1 VDTHGLESLL
11 RRSAASGVL
20 ALVVALPAAAGDVKI
35 EYGGEAHA
43 ESEMQDM
50 VLAAVSRDVLGSV
63 PAGWSHVVVFRS
75 EGNGAE
81 LALEGNGA
89 ALGALPAGTYVVV
102 AVPAGEH
109 RFRAGDAELPLRVA
123 PGHAYF
129 LRVSDGD
136 GTGRARMQRTTVTA
150 FDQASRRM
158 AGL

>member
-1 VDTHGLESLL
+1 MDTHGLVKLL
-11 RRSAASGVL
+11 RKGATTGAMTLGI
-20 ALVVALPAAAGDVKI
+20 AFPAAAGDVKI

-75 EGNGAE
+75 EGTGTE
-81 LALEGNGA
+81 LSLEGNGA

-109 RFRAGDAELPLRVA
+109 RFRAGEAELPLRVA

-129 LRVSDGD
+129 LRVSDRD
-136 GTGRARMQRTTVTA
+136 GNGGVRLQRTTVMA